1 MDALGYISAEE
12 VRQALRQIYRSDAES
27 NLQNAI
33 LESLSDELRPVDEKG
48 RWKPSPLLV
57 LTVVL
62 LCTLIGAEVQLIN
75 LRWIAC
81 GTLNADDAGCLF
93 SGRKIARA

>member
-12 VRQALRQIYRSDAES
+12 VRQALRRIYLSDAES
-27 NLQNAI
+27 NLQNA
-33 LESLSDELRPVDEKG
+33 LLNSLSDELKPVDEKG

-62 LCTLIGAEVQLIN
+62 LCALVGVFVYFSIG
-75 LRWIAC
+75 
-81 GTLNADDAGCLF
+81 
-93 SGRKIARA
+93 GRG

>member
-27 NLQNAI
+27 NLQNAL
-33 LESLSDELRPVDEKG
+33 LESLSDELRPLDEKG

-62 LCTLIGAEVQLIN
+62 LCALVGIFIY
-75 LRWIAC
+75 
-81 GTLNADDAGCLF
+81 F
-93 SGRKIARA
+93 SVGGR

>member
-1 MDALGYISAEE
+1 MDALSYISAEE

-27 NLQNAI
+27 NLQNAL

-62 LCTLIGAEVQLIN
+62 LCAL
-75 LRWIAC
+75 
-81 GTLNADDAGCLF
+81 AGIFIYF
-93 SGRKIARA
+93 SVGGR

>member
-1 MDALGYISAEE
+1 MDALGYISTEE
-12 VRQALRQIYRSDAES
+12 VREALRQIYRSDAES
-27 NLQNAI
+27 NLQNAL

-62 LCTLIGAEVQLIN
+62 LCALLGIFIY
-75 LRWIAC
+75 
-81 GTLNADDAGCLF
+81 F
-93 SGRKIARA
+93 SVGGR

>member
-12 VRQALRQIYRSDAES
+12 VRQALRRIYLSDAES
-27 NLQNAI
+27 NLQNG
-33 LESLSDELRPVDEKG
+33 LLNSLSDELKPVDEKG

-62 LCTLIGAEVQLIN
+62 LCALAGVFIYFSIG
-75 LRWIAC
+75 
-81 GTLNADDAGCLF
+81 
-93 SGRKIARA
+93 GR

>member
-1 MDALGYISAEE
+1 MDALSYISAEE

-27 NLQNAI
+27 NLQNAL
-33 LESLSDELRPVDEKG
+33 LESLSDELRPVNEKG

-62 LCTLIGAEVQLIN
+62 LCALVGIFIY
-75 LRWIAC
+75 
-81 GTLNADDAGCLF
+81 F
-93 SGRKIARA
+93 SVGGR

>member
-27 NLQNAI
+27 NLQNAL

-62 LCTLIGAEVQLIN
+62 LCILVGVFIY
-75 LRWIAC
+75 
-81 GTLNADDAGCLF
+81 F
-93 SGRKIARA
+93 SVGGR

>member
-27 NLQNAI
+27 NLQNAL
-33 LESLSDELRPVDEKG
+33 LESLSDELKPIDEKG
-48 RWKPSPLLV
+48 RWKPSALLV

-62 LCTLIGAEVQLIN
+62 LCALVGIFIY
-75 LRWIAC
+75 
-81 GTLNADDAGCLF
+81 F
-93 SGRKIARA
+93 SVGGR